1 MQYLQEYPD
10 EQPFPLRAYGRTELA
25 ALYRPDLTPKS
36 AWRALRDEL
45 QHTPALLAALAET
58 DYDPRRRHFTPRQVQ
73 LIVTTLG
80 LP

>member
-36 AWRALRDEL
+36 AWKKLMGFMLDHPDLAPLATMPRRTFTTRE
-45 QHTPALLAALAET
+45 AALIFET
-58 DYDPRRRHFTPRQVQ
+58 F
-73 LIVTTLG
+73 G